1 MLRSY
6 TGTMSGPVY
15 LDHAATTPVA
25 PEVREAMLPYLGEL
39 FGNAS
44 SAHAAGRA
52 ARSAVDEAR
61 AVIAGALG
69 CSAGEVAFTSG
80 GSEADNLA
88 LRGALDR
95 HRARGRHLVIT
106 AIEHDAVLKTAE
118 ALAEEGRAELS
129 VVPCDGRG
137 LVDPEAVAAA
147 VRDDTVLVSMMLANN
162 EVGTVQDVA
171 TAAALVR
178 ERNPRALV
186 HTDAVQAMGR
196 LPVDVREL
204 GVDMASI
211 TAHKLYG
218 PKGAGALYV
227 RRGVLIAAQV
237 TGGGQE
243 RNRRSG
249 TENVAAIAGFATAVA
264 LVEAE
269 RPIEMPRVGRLAERL
284 VEQVLDT
291 VPDTVVTGRG
301 APRLPSFATF
311 AFPGMATEV
320 LLTLLDRRGIQ
331 ASGGSACSSGA
342 HMPSHVLLAMGLPA
356 HVAGGALRC
365 TLGRGTTEADVDRAA
380 AEIAAAVAQLRSATA
395 VGPAPTG

>member
-1 MLRSY
+1 
-6 TGTMSGPVY
+6 MSAPVY

-25 PEVREAMLPYLGEL
+25 PEVREAMLPFLGGL

-61 AVIAGALG
+61 AVVAGALG
-69 CSAGEVAFTSG
+69 CTAGEVVFTSG

-95 HRARGRHLVIT
+95 HADRGRHLVIT
-106 AIEHDAVLKTAE
+106 AVEHDAVLKTAE
-118 ALAEEGRAELS
+118 ALAETGRAEVS

-137 LVDPEAVAAA
+137 VVDPEAVAAA
-147 VRDDTVLVSMMLANN
+147 VRGDTVLVSMMLANN

-171 TAAALVR
+171 AAAALAR
-178 ERNPRALV
+178 ERNPRVLV

-227 RRGVLIAAQV
+227 RRGVAIAAQV

-249 TENVAAIAGFATAVA
+249 TENVAAIAGFAAAVA
-264 LVEAE
+264 LVEEE
-269 RPIEMPRVGRLAERL
+269 RPTEMPRLARLAERL
-284 VEQVLDT
+284 VEQVLDA
-291 VPDTVVTGRG
+291 VPGAVVTGHG

-311 AFPGMATEV
+311 AFPGVETEV
-320 LLTLLDRRGIQ
+320 LLTLLDRRGVE

-342 HMPSHVLLAMGLPA
+342 HMPSHVLLAMGLPP
-356 HVAGGALRC
+356 HLAGGALRC
-365 TLGRGTTEADVDRAA
+365 TVGRGTTEADVDRAA
-380 AEIAAAVAQLRSATA
+380 AEIGAAVAQLRSATA
-395 VGPAPTG
+395 VGHGSGG